1 MTENTYL
8 RLKVQQQLFVIIWSG
23 FPEISDDVDSYT
35 WGTRKQGHSML
46 SNEMI
51 VQLRWSW
58 EMVSQPLRDQANVHL
73 SVCICDFK
81 VI

>member
-1 MTENTYL
+1 
-8 RLKVQQQLFVIIWSG
+8 
-23 FPEISDDVDSYT
+23 
-35 WGTRKQGHSML
+35 ML

-73 SVCICDFK
+73 GEDSFDCHISGADAAGIQEAESRDVCCFTSYK
-81 VI
+81 A